1 MLKLCKQVR
10 YRDGVVATYTGEK
23 VCNWFMYLIVILRS
37 IEKILICS
45 FAHLLITV
53 FAVQVIVLKDPK
65 ADYDGGSR
73 GTIKTKGKRGPG
85 FIKT

>member
-1 MLKLCKQVR
+1 MQLVYVFNCYIAFDREDFDL
-10 YRDGVVATYTGEK
+10 
-23 VCNWFMYLIVILRS
+23 
-37 IEKILICS
+37 LICS

-53 FAVQVIVLKDPK
+53 FSVQVIVLKDPK

>member
-1 MLKLCKQVR
+1 MR

-23 VCNWFMYLIVILRS
+23 VIMLR
-37 IEKILICS
+37 
-45 FAHLLITV
+45 
-53 FAVQVIVLKDPK
+53 DPK

-85 FIKT
+85 FVKT

>member
-1 MLKLCKQVR
+1 MQLVYIAFNR
-10 YRDGVVATYTGEK
+10 ED
-23 VCNWFMYLIVILRS
+23 LICLL
-37 IEKILICS
+37 LICS
-45 FAHLLITV
+45 FAHLVFTV
-53 FAVQVIVLKDPK
+53 FSVQVIVLKDPK